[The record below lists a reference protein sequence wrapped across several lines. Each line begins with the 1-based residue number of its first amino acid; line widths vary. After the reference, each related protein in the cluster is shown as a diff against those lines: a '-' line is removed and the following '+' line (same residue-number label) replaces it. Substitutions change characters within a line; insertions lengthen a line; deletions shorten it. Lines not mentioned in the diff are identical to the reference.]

1 MEINT
6 FEGRSVYF
14 HQFFYTYNELISSKA
29 KNDEIRLIIRIYYDM
44 LIYIQ
49 IDFVKEQI

>member
-1 MEINT
+1 MFI
-6 FEGRSVYF
+6 SIS
-14 HQFFYTYNELISSKA
+14 FFILIMNQSRQNI